1 MEEFTVTIIGCGPSG
16 LAISACLKQNNISHV
31 ILEKEDCN
39 ASLWR
44 KNAYDR
50 LNLHLAKEF
59 CYLPF
64 MPHPSSCQTFL
75 TKAQFLQYLDRYVEH
90 FNINPRCYRVV
101 ESAAYDGTKNKWR
114 VEAKNTKEDKME
126 LYESKFLVIAT
137 GENNEAYIPD
147 DIPGLESY
155 EGEMV
160 HSRHYKSGD
169 KYESKEVLVVGSGNS
184 GMEIGYDLYNYGA
197 NTSILIRSP
206 VHVLTKE
213 LIHHGMG
220 IRKNLPVHIV
230 DTILTFL
237 GRLEHN
243 DLSKYGIYLPNN
255 GPFYIK
261 ESTGRS
267 PVLDVGTIKKIKEGA
282 IKVIPSNISRIEN
295 KKVVFGNGLEKEFDA
310 IVFATGYRSMANNWL
325 KDYNYILNDNGFP
338 KNDFPNHWKG
348 EKGLYCSGLSRRGLF
363 GVRADAEAIAEDI
376 NQFHNKNTT

>member
-1 MEEFTVTIIGCGPSG
+1 M
-16 LAISACLKQNNISHV
+16 
-31 ILEKEDCN
+31 
-39 ASLWR
+39 
-44 KNAYDR
+44 
-50 LNLHLAKEF
+50 
-59 CYLPF
+59 
-64 MPHPSSCQTFL
+64 
-75 TKAQFLQYLDRYVEH
+75 
-90 FNINPRCYRVV
+90 
-101 ESAAYDGTKNKWR
+101 
-114 VEAKNTKEDKME
+114 
-126 LYESKFLVIAT
+126 
-137 GENNEAYIPD
+137 
-147 DIPGLESY
+147 
-155 EGEMV
+155 
-160 HSRHYKSGD
+160 
-169 KYESKEVLVVGSGNS
+169 
-184 GMEIGYDLYNYGA
+184 
-197 NTSILIRSP
+197 

-325 KDYNYILNDNGFP
+325 KVWN
-338 KNDFPNHWKG
+338 
-348 EKGLYCSGLSRRGLF
+348 
-363 GVRADAEAIAEDI
+363 
-376 NQFHNKNTT
+376 